1 MPPLPRKWGTSLKV
15 RWADGMNPVD
25 LLIAFVMFGLVEA
38 VIKPIAK
45 RWVRR
50 RIIRAAP
57 VILRAIDARLPE
69 LLALPTGEALE
80 AQVRT
85 IAEQVTGES
94 WATDDLGPLFELF
107 DLRRAVRPEN

>member
-1 MPPLPRKWGTSLKV
+1 
-15 RWADGMNPVD
+15 MNLID
-25 LLIAFVMFGLVEA
+25 LLLVFIGIGITEA

-50 RIIRAAP
+50 RILRAAP
-57 VILRAIDARLPE
+57 AILRAIDAQLPE
-69 LLALPTGEALE
+69 LLILPTGEALE

-94 WATDDLGPLFELF
+94 WATDDLGVLFELF
-107 DLRRAVRPEN
+107 DLRRAVL

>member
-1 MPPLPRKWGTSLKV
+1 MTIT
-15 RWADGMNPVD
+15 N
-25 LLIAFVMFGLVEA
+25 LLIAFLTLGITEA
-38 VIKPIAK
+38 IIKPIAK
-45 RWVRR
+45 RVVQR
-50 RIIRAAP
+50 RILKAAP
-57 VILRAIDARLPE
+57 AILGAIDARLPE

-107 DLRRAVRPEN
+107 DLRKAIKP